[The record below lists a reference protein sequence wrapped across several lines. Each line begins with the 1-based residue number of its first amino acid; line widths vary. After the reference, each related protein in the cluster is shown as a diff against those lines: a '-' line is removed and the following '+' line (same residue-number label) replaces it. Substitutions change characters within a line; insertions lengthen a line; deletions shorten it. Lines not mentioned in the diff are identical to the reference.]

1 MSIVVERCR
10 AVVND
15 RNRHDVRLTCRS
27 WSSGVGDR
35 NWDDIPYGLVCF
47 ACFMWVSQL
56 FTVFHVFSQFVRFH
70 FNFCRFWSSSLW
82 SYLSRFRMRCMQFGI
97 FNRYV
102 SMSRDVVI
110 GLFFIGLTFLRTM
123 SLIMISPIAMSR
135 ERCLSDNDASDFG
148 GSSRF
153 SWHGPTNRATL
164 VVLSVWLSTVLIYR

>member
-1 MSIVVERCR
+1 
-10 AVVND
+10 
-15 RNRHDVRLTCRS
+15 
-27 WSSGVGDR
+27 
-35 NWDDIPYGLVCF
+35 
-47 ACFMWVSQL
+47 
-56 FTVFHVFSQFVRFH
+56 
-70 FNFCRFWSSSLW
+70 
-82 SYLSRFRMRCMQFGI
+82 MRCMQFGI

-153 SWHGPTNRATL
+153 S
-164 VVLSVWLSTVLIYR
+164 